1 VLLRTSLVPPK
12 PIRTLRNL
20 TRYRKS
26 NIRDR
31 QREANRLHK
40 ILEDTAIKLVRRSS
54 GSRARSSSRSPRS
67 RPRLNR
73 CARSPAR
80 SAALGETRRYRRFTA
95 QQKLE
100 LVMAGWR
107 GERSSAELCRR
118 HDISEGLLRR
128 WRERALEA
136 GIERFAAGEQR
147 WQGAEQRRRIAE
159 LERALGRKIY
169 ELEIAGRLVR
179 DWE

>member
-1 VLLRTSLVPPK
+1 
-12 PIRTLRNL
+12 
-20 TRYRKS
+20 
-26 NIRDR
+26 
-31 QREANRLHK
+31 
-40 ILEDTAIKLVRRSS
+40 
-54 GSRARSSSRSPRS
+54 
-67 RPRLNR
+67 
-73 CARSPAR
+73 
-80 SAALGETRRYRRFTA
+80 LGETRRYRRFTA

-136 GIERFAAGEQR
+136 GIGRFAAGGQR
-147 WQGAEQRRRIAE
+147 WQGAGQRRRIAE
-159 LERALGRKIY
+159 LERALGREIY